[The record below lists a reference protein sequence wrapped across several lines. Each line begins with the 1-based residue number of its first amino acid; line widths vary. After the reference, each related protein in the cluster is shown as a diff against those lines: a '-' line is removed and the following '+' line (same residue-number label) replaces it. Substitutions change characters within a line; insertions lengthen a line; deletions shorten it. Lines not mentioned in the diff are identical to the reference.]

1 MLNEEQNPQKLEEL
15 EQKGSENKAEKETP
29 LKGIHSKIP
38 SFKQALE
45 QTLNKIKNSKNFF
58 KQLLHNKKRLYITL
72 GVLVLLIALIAA
84 LSLLIGHKK
93 ESQPTS
99 LQANTPNAA
108 SETPNKTNTTTEAEG
123 QIENLDLPDLIGKD
137 SLKRSDENQVDAM
150 IQKASILYEQGQ
162 KDEALHLFDKI
173 ASFSQG
179 IASHNL
185 GVIKFKE
192 KDFNGALDL
201 FDSSIAS
208 KENASVSAIDALVS
222 AYYLQ
227 DADLYYHYLKIARD
241 TLYKDYKKS
250 FYSYAYALK
259 SYYAEEYFEALSP
272 LMHPNSNAFLKP
284 NARLASKLFL
294 MFKDEANA
302 YKQLQKSADIQD
314 ELSLGLL
321 QARLGNY
328 KQALQHLQHYLHNYP
343 KDLNALMALELVG
356 LKMGDTLKASEAL
369 KLASHTKEDSVLANS
384 FYPIKP
390 TINPV
395 FLDKE
400 KAKERFWNTQYFEGK
415 RDFIYR
421 LLFYYAPFKVLDSKE
436 TLGVIEEGL
445 FLLDS
450 DTQKDLEGA
459 SLAFKRGRLM
469 AIADKNALKGLKE
482 LEKKRLKKALGF
494 FNLSLKNSPNN
505 ALLHYNAGLI
515 YAQLE
520 DYYKAYFHFL
530 RAFHL
535 NSADY
540 LSAIF
545 AILASHFTHEDTT
558 EFLREITESFYSQDF
573 SSPTQKALLS
583 SLIAYLNYRTNWDMD
598 WLKNAPKKLPFY
610 YALEAVFAKE
620 SKDKKLMVQS
630 FGNLKKMLPNDLIS
644 NIFYE
649 IVSYYDASIRHTL
662 SIYTLLD
669 SHKISWDQT
678 MLGPILGRNFYAY
691 MGFMVNDL
699 DKQEKL
705 LEQKIASLEESEAP
719 NDWLDNLA
727 LVSLFQGKYEKASAL
742 YQNLIDGLKDN
753 EARLKILA
761 SLAYI
766 AQNNY
771 DSAALWLELGKLD
784 EPNNENIRYALGLL
798 YQRKGDLKSALN
810 HFLAIK
816 TSDFFSPYFD
826 FEIDTNLLKERLN
839 QEKKGEFLE

>member
-1 MLNEEQNPQKLEEL
+1 MLNEEQNSLEE
-15 EQKGSENKAEKETP
+15 KGGENRNEKETP

-45 QTLNKIKNSKNFF
+45 QTINKIKSSKEFF
-58 KQLLHNKKRLYITL
+58 KPFLHDKKKLYIAL
-72 GVLVLLIALIAA
+72 GALLLLIALIVA
-84 LSLLIGHKK
+84 LSLLLGHQK
-93 ESQPTS
+93 ESQPAS
-99 LQANTPNAA
+99 LQTNTATTNN
-108 SETPNKTNTTTEAEG
+108 ETPNNTNNANNTEAEG

-150 IQKASILYEQGQ
+150 MKKASLLYEQGQ
-162 KDEALHLFDKI
+162 KDEALHLFDKA

-222 AYYLQ
+222 AYHLQ
-227 DADLYYHYLKIARD
+227 DEDLYYHYLKIARD

-259 SYYAEEYFEALSP
+259 SYYAGEYFEALSP

-294 MFKDEANA
+294 MFKDETNA
-302 YKQLQKSADIQD
+302 YKQLQKSANAQD
-314 ELSLGLL
+314 ELALGLL
-321 QARLGNY
+321 QARLGHY
-328 KQALQHLQHYLHNYP
+328 KHALEHLQHYLHNYP
-343 KDLNALMALELVG
+343 KDLNALMALELVS
-356 LKMGDTLKASEAL
+356 LKKGDTLKASEAL
-369 KLASHTKEDSVLANS
+369 KLASHTKEDTLLANS

-400 KAKERFWNTQYFEGK
+400 RAKERFWNTQYFEGK

-450 DTQKDLEGA
+450 DAQKDLEGA

-469 AIADKNALKGLKE
+469 AIADKNALKGLKA
-482 LEKKRLKKALGF
+482 LENKRLKKALSF
-494 FNLSLKNSPNN
+494 FDLSLKNSPNN
-505 ALLHYNAGLI
+505 ALLHYNTGLI

-520 DYYKAYFHFL
+520 SYHKAYFHFL

-558 EFLREITESFYSQDF
+558 EFLREITENFYSQDF

-630 FGNLKKMLPNDLIS
+630 FGNLKKMLPKDLIS

-678 MLGPILGRNFYAY
+678 MQGPILGRHFYTY

-699 DKQEKL
+699 DHQERL
-705 LEQKIASLEESEAP
+705 LEQKIASLEEGEAP
-719 NDWLDNLA
+719 NDWLENLA
-727 LVSLFQGKYEKASAL
+727 LVSLFQGQYEKASAL
-742 YQNLIDGLKDN
+742 YQNLISDLKDN
-753 EARLKILA
+753 ETRLKILA
-761 SLAYI
+761 GLTYI

-771 DSAALWLELGKLD
+771 NNAALWLELGKLD
-784 EPNNENIRYALGLL
+784 DPNNENIRYALGLL

-816 TSDFFSPYFD
+816 TSDFSSPYFD
-826 FEIDTNLLKERLN
+826 FEIDTNLLKERLD
-839 QEKKGEFLE
+839 QEKKGGFLE

>member
-1 MLNEEQNPQKLEEL
+1 MLNEEQNSK
-15 EQKGSENKAEKETP
+15 NTTD
-29 LKGIHSKIP
+29 SKIP

-45 QTLNKIKNSKNFF
+45 QTLNKLKSPKEFF
-58 KQLLHNKKRLYITL
+58 KQLLQDKKKLYISL
-72 GVLVLLIALIAA
+72 GILVLLIAIIIA
-84 LSLLIGHKK
+84 LSLFVGHKETKENKETSAQTSVGTASATNSDIATSNKNNK
-93 ESQPTS
+93 ESD
-99 LQANTPNAA
+99 
-108 SETPNKTNTTTEAEG
+108 G

-137 SLKRSDENQVDAM
+137 SLKRNDETQVDAM
-150 IQKASILYEQGQ
+150 IKKASILYEQGQ
-162 KDEALHLFDKI
+162 KNEALHLFDKI

-201 FDSSIAS
+201 FDSGIAS
-208 KENASVSAIDALVS
+208 KENASVNAIDALVT
-222 AYYLQ
+222 AYHLQ
-227 DADLYYHYLKIARD
+227 DADLYYHYLKIARE

-259 SYYAEEYFEALSP
+259 SYYAQEYFETLSP

-294 MFKDEANA
+294 MFKDEENA
-302 YKQLQKSADIQD
+302 YTQLQKSADIQD
-314 ELSLGLL
+314 ELTLGLL

-328 KQALQHLQHYLHNYP
+328 KQALEHVQRFLHYYP
-343 KDLNALMALELVG
+343 NDLKALMALELVS
-356 LKMGDTLKASEAL
+356 LKKGDTLSASEAL
-369 KLASHTKEDSVLANS
+369 KLASYTQKDMLLASS

-390 TINPV
+390 MIDSV

-400 KAKERFWNTQYFEGK
+400 RAKERFWNTQYLEGRK
-415 RDFIYR
+415 DFIYR

-450 DTQKDLEGA
+450 ETQKDLEGA
-459 SLAFKRGRLM
+459 SVALKRGRLM

-482 LEKKRLKKALGF
+482 LEKKRLNIALYF

-505 ALLHYNAGLI
+505 ALVHYNVGLI

-520 DYYKAYFHFL
+520 NYHKAYFHFL

-545 AILASHFTHEDTT
+545 AIMASHFTHEDSA
-558 EFLREITESFYSQDF
+558 EFLREITENFYNQDF
-573 SSPTQKALLS
+573 SSPTQKALLY
-583 SLIAYLNYRTNWDMD
+583 SLIAYLNHRTNWDMD
-598 WLKNAPKKLPFY
+598 WLENAPKKLPFY
-610 YALEAVFAKE
+610 YAIQAVFAKE
-620 SKDKKLMVQS
+620 SKDKKLVTES
-630 FGNLKKMLPNDLIS
+630 FGRLKKMLPKDLLS

-649 IVSYYDASIRHTL
+649 IVSYYDANIRHTL

-669 SHKISWDQT
+669 SNKIDWAQT

-691 MGFMVNDL
+691 MGFIVGDL
-699 DKQEKL
+699 DRQERL
-705 LEQKIASLEESEAP
+705 LEKKIASLEETEAP
-719 NDWLDNLA
+719 NDWLESLA

-742 YQNLIDGLKDN
+742 YQNLIEGLRDN
-753 EARLKILA
+753 DTRLKIFA
-761 SLAYI
+761 SLAHI
-766 AQNNY
+766 AQGHY
-771 DSAALWLELGKLD
+771 DNAALLLELGKLD
-784 EPNNENIRYALGLL
+784 EPKNENIRYALGLL

-810 HFLAIK
+810 HFLAIS
-816 TSDFFSPYFD
+816 TPNFSSPYFD
-826 FEIDTNLLKERLN
+826 FEIDTSLLKERLTK
-839 QEKKGEFLE
+839 EKKGEFLE

>member
-505 ALLHYNAGLI
+505 ALLHYNVGLI

-573 SSPTQKALLS
+573 SSPMQKALLS

-761 SLAYI
+761 GLAYI

>member
-58 KQLLHNKKRLYITL
+58 KQLLHNKKRLYIAL
-72 GVLVLLIALIAA
+72 GVLVLLIALIVA

-93 ESQPTS
+93 ENQPTS

-108 SETPNKTNTTTEAEG
+108 SETPNNTNTITEAEG

-328 KQALQHLQHYLHNYP
+328 KQALEHLQHYLRNYP

-505 ALLHYNAGLI
+505 ALLHYNVGLI

-705 LEQKIASLEESEAP
+705 LEQKIASLEEGEAP

-753 EARLKILA
+753 EVRLKILA
-761 SLAYI
+761 SLVYI

-771 DSAALWLELGKLD
+771 DGAALWLELGKLD

>member
-1 MLNEEQNPQKLEEL
+1 M
-15 EQKGSENKAEKETP
+15 
-29 LKGIHSKIP
+29 
-38 SFKQALE
+38 
-45 QTLNKIKNSKNFF
+45 
-58 KQLLHNKKRLYITL
+58 
-72 GVLVLLIALIAA
+72 
-84 LSLLIGHKK
+84 
-93 ESQPTS
+93 
-99 LQANTPNAA
+99 
-108 SETPNKTNTTTEAEG
+108 
-123 QIENLDLPDLIGKD
+123 
-137 SLKRSDENQVDAM
+137 
-150 IQKASILYEQGQ
+150 
-162 KDEALHLFDKI
+162 
-173 ASFSQG
+173 
-179 IASHNL
+179 
-185 GVIKFKE
+185 
-192 KDFNGALDL
+192 
-201 FDSSIAS
+201 
-208 KENASVSAIDALVS
+208 
-222 AYYLQ
+222 
-227 DADLYYHYLKIARD
+227 
-241 TLYKDYKKS
+241 
-250 FYSYAYALK
+250 
-259 SYYAEEYFEALSP
+259 
-272 LMHPNSNAFLKP
+272 
-284 NARLASKLFL
+284 
-294 MFKDEANA
+294 
-302 YKQLQKSADIQD
+302 
-314 ELSLGLL
+314 
-321 QARLGNY
+321 
-328 KQALQHLQHYLHNYP
+328 
-343 KDLNALMALELVG
+343 
-356 LKMGDTLKASEAL
+356 
-369 KLASHTKEDSVLANS
+369 
-384 FYPIKP
+384 
-390 TINPV
+390 
-395 FLDKE
+395 
-400 KAKERFWNTQYFEGK
+400 
-415 RDFIYR
+415 
-421 LLFYYAPFKVLDSKE
+421 
-436 TLGVIEEGL
+436 
-445 FLLDS
+445 
-450 DTQKDLEGA
+450 
-459 SLAFKRGRLM
+459 
-469 AIADKNALKGLKE
+469 
-482 LEKKRLKKALGF
+482 
-494 FNLSLKNSPNN
+494 SLKNSPNN
-505 ALLHYNAGLI
+505 ALLHYNVGLI

-520 DYYKAYFHFL
+520 DYHKAYFHFL

-630 FGNLKKMLPNDLIS
+630 FGNLKKMLPKDLIS

-705 LEQKIASLEESEAP
+705 LEQKIASLEEGEAP

-761 SLAYI
+761 SLTYI
-766 AQNNY
+766 AQKNY

-839 QEKKGEFLE
+839 QEQKGEFLE